1 MLDKR
6 QSVDLQ
12 RSSFSNSAGEY
23 QWFHTYNIHAAFTQ
37 VWGTGI
43 KQIVRRFFER
53 VYVYWNLHERLRIK
67 PVAL

>member
-37 VWGTGI
+37 VWGTGLNQTV
-43 KQIVRRFFER
+43 KRFFER
-53 VYVYWNLHERLRIK
+53 V
-67 PVAL
+67 